1 MKGTESGQDKVKKI
15 CDILRK
21 ETLDPAIDEAE
32 QILHS
37 AKERASEIVAAAGKE
52 AEKMKEEAR
61 QEIERQRNVF
71 QSSLNQACKQALEV
85 LKQNIEE
92 RLFDRELARL
102 LAKHTSDP
110 KVLAQLIEAVIKALE
125 KEGIEGPL
133 SIYLPAAVSPRAVSE
148 LLARGVLDQL
158 QEKNILIGPLT
169 GGIEVK
175 LHRDN
180 ITLDLSDK
188 ALKELVASYIRK
200 DFRELIFSSLST

>member
-37 AKERASEIVAAAGKE
+37 AKERASEIVAEAGKE